1 MGKRSVILRSLK
13 DTRLDDAVAEIM
25 DFCNWME
32 IVQEGASVVV
42 KPNLCTERKE
52 QIRCGNTSIEVL
64 TSVCRVLKTRTD
76 NVIIGESDGMRYKA
90 EQAFENTGVYDMA
103 SKIGVKTIN
112 FSNDELV
119 EVDHPLLKGWGFSR
133 TYLDADVFISLPVLK
148 THATTV
154 FTGTLKNQWGC
165 IPRYDRILLHRYL
178 DDLIVE
184 VNRIKK
190 PSISIMDGTI
200 GMQGRGPI
208 NGYPINLGV
217 ILGSRDPVALDATS
231 MRLVGL
237 NPYDAKHVLLAAK
250 RGLGKIDS
258 EEIAVDGDF
267 GSLRTDIEPAEM
279 DWAIRLLNLLSRSE
293 FITRNL
299 ILDDKI
305 FYPVRKTVIV
315 LRQVAARAASIL

>member
-1 MGKRSVILRSLK
+1 MGKSSVILRSLE
-13 DTRLDDAVAEIM
+13 DASLDDVVAEIM
-25 DFCNWME
+25 EFCNWTE
-32 IVQEGASVVV
+32 FVQRGASVVI

-52 QIRCGNTSIEVL
+52 LIRYANTSIEVL
-64 TSVCRVLKTRTD
+64 TAVCKILKTRTD
-76 NVIIGESDGMRYKA
+76 NIIIGESDGMRYKT
-90 EQAFENTGVYDMA
+90 EQAFENTGVYDIA
-103 SKIGVKTIN
+103 SRLGMKTIN

-178 DDLIVE
+178 HDLIVE
-184 VNRIKK
+184 TNRIKK
-190 PSISIMDGTI
+190 PDISLMDGI
-200 GMQGRGPI
+200 VGMQGRGPV

-217 ILGSRDPVALDATS
+217 ILGSCDPVALDATS

-237 NPYDAKHVLLAAK
+237 NPYDAEHIVLAAK
-250 RGLGKIDS
+250 RGLGETAS
-258 EEIAVDGDF
+258 ERIIIDGDF
-267 GSLRTDIEPAEM
+267 DSLRTNIEPAET
-279 DWAIRLLNLLSRSE
+279 DWAIKLLNLLSRSE
-293 FITRNL
+293 FVTRNL

-305 FYPVRKTVIV
+305 FYPVRRMVTI
-315 LRQVAARAASIL
+315 LRHFAARAASVF